1 MVKLEFLYVPYG
13 ISLCPLWNFFM
24 SLMEFLYAPC
34 GISLCPINLSAI
46 DFIKFSLFSN
56 QVSNQVFNQVFNQ
69 AINQGN

>member
-1 MVKLEFLYVPYG
+1 
-13 ISLCPLWNFFM
+13 M